1 MKKSSVFVC
10 TFAGWERDGWPNTAL
25 SVWLGELGVVRARGE
40 RQVMRHGIHGARPH
54 DCARNLG
61 AKAFLES
68 GLEWLLMVDNDMT
81 PQQPN
86 LLDMCDFAA
95 PEMDIVVPKFYCLSG
110 NDPNVLKISLAWKL
124 LPGQSSIPPNVSWV
138 ELAGAGTGCMAIRR
152 RAFDVLKRPYFK
164 FGYDANGF
172 TVEGEDEY
180 FCRQARAAGL
190 RIFGHTAFEV
200 DHLHTVSLSALAR
213 LIDRRGA

>member
-1 MKKSSVFVC
+1 MKKNSVFVV
-10 TFAGWERDGWPNTAL
+10 TFSSWERSGWPCVGL
-25 SVWLGELGVVRARGE
+25 SVWLGELGVMRARGE
-40 RQVMRHGIHGARPH
+40 RQVVRHGLNNARPH

-68 GLEWLLMVDNDMT
+68 GLEWCLQIDNDMV
-81 PQQPN
+81 PPAN

-110 NDPNVLKISLAWKL
+110 NDPNILKLSLAWKL
-124 LPGQSSIPPNVSWV
+124 LPGQSSIPPNTSWV
-138 ELAGAGTGCMAIRR
+138 ELEGAGTGAMFIRR
-152 RAFDVLKRPYFK
+152 EAFQKLRKPYFQ
-164 FGYDANGF
+164 FGYDGNGF

-213 LIDRRGA
+213 LIEGKKA

>member
-1 MKKSSVFVC
+1 MKKASVFVC
-10 TFAGWERDGWPNTAL
+10 TFAGWERDGWTCTGL
-25 SVWLGELGVVRARGE
+25 SVWLGDLGVVRARGE

-54 DCARNLG
+54 DAARNL
-61 AKAFLES
+61 AVKAFLES
-68 GLEWLLMVDNDMT
+68 GLEWILMCDNDMT

-95 PEMDIVVPKFYCLSG
+95 PEADIIVPRFYCLAG
-110 NDPNVLKISLAWKL
+110 NDPNILRLNLAWKF
-124 LPGQSSIPPNVSWV
+124 LPGQNSIPRGVSWV
-138 ELAGAGTGCMAIRR
+138 ELEGAGTGCMAIRR
-152 RAFDVLKRPYFK
+152 EAFQKLRKPFFR

-190 RIFGHTAFEV
+190 RIFGHTGFEV

-213 LIDRRGA
+213 IMKGT